1 MQSKNLYFN
10 GCSFMWG
17 VAHNNSNV
25 FPYFEETKDIDTSH
39 GLHWN
44 GQTLFSNYDWVRQKL
59 NISGRI
65 KEHYGINIVDES
77 IYGGSLQRVVRKT
90 YNWIFNNKELAKDT
104 LFILE
109 WPIGARNEMYI
120 PIQKRYVNYT
130 SNFQNFDNIDP
141 YLHRLLINEYAP
153 NFYADGIM
161 FLEDLQSFIGLLHY
175 IKSINAKCLV
185 IMDEYIN
192 DDIVGKDCLKYIG
205 SQTLKQLFET
215 EILPHIIEFKFD
227 DNTTTKSMVEYINE
241 SNATFTKDTN
251 NAYQD
256 DHNSIRGSKII
267 ASQIIDN
274 IQKHG
279 Y

>member
-1 MQSKNLYFN
+1 MMSIQEIWYRKMTGRGGLGYRYEPYYMGRGFTKVGDDGITRLYTKNISLYGSN
-10 GCSFMWG
+10 PEEGTDIRDVDEDVLNSIIESNTTKYNNPDRDRIKNELERRKT
-17 VAHNNSNV
+17 AHAQDEDEEDEDEDEEDEDED
-25 FPYFEETKDIDTSH
+25 EETPIDDITIGMVRDQPEEQEEEEPEEQEEVEEPTSMVE
-39 GLHWN
+39 
-44 GQTLFSNYDWVRQKL
+44 YDMTKL
-59 NISGRI
+59 DNL
-65 KEHYGINIVDES
+65 VDE
-77 IYGGSLQRVVRKT
+77 I
-90 YNWIFNNKELAKDT
+90 NKMIAEHQH
-104 LFILE
+104 F
-109 WPIGARNEMYI
+109 
-120 PIQKRYVNYT
+120 
-130 SNFQNFDNIDP
+130 
-141 YLHRLLINEYAP
+141 
-153 NFYADGIM
+153 
-161 FLEDLQSFIGLLHY
+161 
-175 IKSINAKCLV
+175 
-185 IMDEYIN
+185 MDEYIN